1 VDDLNPLGAKGK
13 LMVQVLIAS
22 CVWFSGIGI
31 MSFKIPFSGHLIH
44 FGNWGIVFTIVWLVG
59 ITNLI
64 NVIDGVDG
72 LAAGI
77 CLMLM
82 VLLAYVGHQTGSF
95 ELIASGMAGALLGFL
110 CFNFPPARIYLGD
123 SGAYFLGFQIGFL
136 ALVGSHKGTIVA
148 ALVAPLFALAFPI
161 VDMLLAILRRGVRGL
176 PIFRPDRGHIHHR
189 LLQMGFSRRKV
200 VLSIYAITL
209 IFLVMGFL
217 AFVSDGQSVP
227 VLLGIA
233 VVIVLLCAGK
243 LNFSR
248 KWFAVGRVLGDSLE
262 TRQQVQYALSL
273 THWLGLE
280 GDRHASLDSL
290 WPNLVFVVQRLG
302 FTSLSLTLADGV
314 RVWQKPGPSG
324 KTQCRRQELRDGRSG
339 VLELK
344 TRASPIVEWPM
355 PANLLEEEILGPH
368 DLAMLD
374 PRLFEIISELVAEG
388 WLKATGRLGKQ
399 KTSSSSKL

>member
-1 VDDLNPLGAKGK
+1 
-13 LMVQVLIAS
+13 
-22 CVWFSGIGI
+22 
-31 MSFKIPFSGHLIH
+31 
-44 FGNWGIVFTIVWLVG
+44 
-59 ITNLI
+59 
-64 NVIDGVDG
+64 
-72 LAAGI
+72 
-77 CLMLM
+77 
-82 VLLAYVGHQTGSF
+82 
-95 ELIASGMAGALLGFL
+95 
-110 CFNFPPARIYLGD
+110 
-123 SGAYFLGFQIGFL
+123 
-136 ALVGSHKGTIVA
+136 
-148 ALVAPLFALAFPI
+148 
-161 VDMLLAILRRGVRGL
+161 
-176 PIFRPDRGHIHHR
+176 
-189 LLQMGFSRRKV
+189 
-200 VLSIYAITL
+200 
-209 IFLVMGFL
+209 
-217 AFVSDGQSVP
+217 
-227 VLLGIA
+227 LGIA

-344 TRASPIVEWPM
+344 TRAGPIIEWPR
-355 PANLLEEEILGPH
+355 PNHPLEEEILGPH

-374 PRLFEIISELVAEG
+374 PRLFEIVSELVAEG
-388 WLKATGRLGKQ
+388 WLKATRRL
-399 KTSSSSKL
+399 